1 MSYEIDLDEN
11 SGTVQRDGFKDP
23 EKVFPRKQY
32 MGQATTNYA
41 ARGIKRN
48 NLYIGGGHVA
58 LDLGL
63 RTGPVSQY
71 PLNQVRESISG
82 HVTEIDD
89 TPGNERMLFRHKTGA
104 GVEMRP
110 DGTVIISSVNNT
122 IRVSGGDE
130 KVVIEGNG
138 EIFYNGNLKLNVAGD
153 FDLNVGGNY
162 NIVTGGD
169 KVENIKGGVRQT
181 ITKNYESTVIQN
193 KTEYVAGSMSE
204 TILRDKTSI
213 TKGASA
219 EYVEGNKE
227 IFVGYKDPDDGTG
240 DLVGDFIITTTNTFT
255 TSADNINV
263 LARDLTATGD
273 EGIMGGENIIMHNYN
288 MYTGH
293 SVDIGDTLTVPTI
306 YNDTQVTSGHMN
318 IPVVYG
324 DLQGTA
330 TRAIDA
336 DTAHS
341 QSYGDFHGDVGS
353 SPGYTAATD
362 TTADI
367 PVDATTRVLDGSN
380 STTATTRVNSAEAD
394 EYLHKGSFGTR
405 NVRIDISDDLK
416 NAIDKTTPYGNLSS
430 RKLSTPE
437 IRAKLRDAANMKNTD
452 FTSAQ
457 VTEGKL
463 AADYASQTPNPFN
476 VGRTVNRS
484 DSKQNGKN
492 IIGNAKGGGVKT
504 VVGSGRTPGG
514 VFNVDPAYNPERA
527 GKITPHTKLAPGITM
542 AKFLGG
548 YGSAGNMNHI
558 TDDTERLDLAK
569 NYAIHASFMRKI
581 ETNQKEFNNHRMVV
595 VEGLYKPA
603 PNEEMTIDDINYLK
617 SKGRA
622 VVYELRG
629 LDGLISQEKTFDA
642 AKYLRENS
650 GFEKMI
656 IGYDRF
662 NPDGSLTTQ
671 LTIITPV
678 IVPSWEVSYANQLE
692 TRYNHSVL
700 TTGELQEL
708 L

>member
-1 MSYEIDLDEN
+1 MSYEIDLDTN
-11 SGTVQRDGFKDP
+11 SGTIEQDGYKDP
-23 EKVFPRKQY
+23 QKVFPRKEY

-63 RTGPVSQY
+63 RTGPTSIY

-89 TPGNERMLFRHKTGA
+89 TPGNERMLFKHKTGA
-104 GVEMRP
+104 GVEMLP

-130 KVVIEGNG
+130 KVIIEGNG

-162 NIVTGGD
+162 NITTGGD
-169 KVENIKGGVRQT
+169 KVENVKGGVRQT
-181 ITKNYESTVIQN
+181 VTKNLESTVIQN

-213 TKGASA
+213 TKGASS

-227 IFVGYKDPDDGTG
+227 IFVGFKDPDDGSG
-240 DLVGDFIITTTNTFT
+240 QLVGDFIITTTNTFT

-273 EGIMGGENIIMHNYN
+273 EGIIGGENIIMHNYN

-293 SVDIGDTLTVPTI
+293 SVDIGDTLTVPQI
-306 YNDTQVTSGHMN
+306 YF
-318 IPVVYG
+318 
-324 DLQGTA
+324 
-330 TRAIDA
+330 TRADG
-336 DTAHS
+336 TTVYSHLT
-341 QSYGDFHGDVGS
+341 GDVTGKADEANQSDFASTAGQAPLGS
-353 SPGYTAATD
+353 AGGPGSN
-362 TTADI
+362 TAD
-367 PVDATTRVLDGSN
+367 PAPAQVAVDATTRVLDGSN

-430 RKLSTPE
+430 RKLTTPE

-463 AADYASQTPNPFN
+463 AADYASQTPNPFET
-476 VGRTVNRS
+476 GRVVNRS
-484 DSKQNGKN
+484 DSKVRGVTTFPNS
-492 IIGNAKGGGVKT
+492 KGGGVKT
-504 VVGSGRTPGG
+504 VG
-514 VFNVDPAYNPERA
+514 V
-527 GKITPHTKLAPGITM
+527 
-542 AKFLGG
+542 
-548 YGSAGNMNHI
+548 
-558 TDDTERLDLAK
+558 
-569 NYAIHASFMRKI
+569 
-581 ETNQKEFNNHRMVV
+581 
-595 VEGLYKPA
+595 
-603 PNEEMTIDDINYLK
+603 
-617 SKGRA
+617 
-622 VVYELRG
+622 
-629 LDGLISQEKTFDA
+629 
-642 AKYLRENS
+642 
-650 GFEKMI
+650 
-656 IGYDRF
+656 
-662 NPDGSLTTQ
+662 
-671 LTIITPV
+671 
-678 IVPSWEVSYANQLE
+678 
-692 TRYNHSVL
+692 
-700 TTGELQEL
+700 
-708 L
+708 

>member
-169 KVENIKGGVRQT
+169 KVENIKGGVRQN

-213 TKGASA
+213 TKGASS

-227 IFVGYKDPDDGTG
+227 IFVGYKDPDDGSG
-240 DLVGDFIITTTNTFT
+240 ELVGDFIITTANTFT
-255 TSADNINV
+255 TTSDNINV
-263 LARDLTATGD
+263 LARDLTAVGD
-273 EGIMGGENIIMHNYN
+273 EGIIGGTNIIMHNYN

-293 SVDIGDTLTVPTI
+293 SINAGDNITVRTI
-306 YNDTQVTSGHMN
+306 YNDTQVTTGHMN

-330 TRAIDA
+330 TKAIDA

-367 PVDATTRVLDGSN
+367 PVDATTRVQDGTN
-380 STTATTRVNSAEAD
+380 STTAVTRVDEDEANS
-394 EYLHKGSFGTR
+394 YLYEGDRGIR
-405 NVRIDISDDLK
+405 DVNIDYGGEMLDTVDKSRPYDNISQRVL
-416 NAIDKTTPYGNLSS
+416 T
-430 RKLSTPE
+430 TPE
-437 IRAKLRDAANMKNTD
+437 IRSKLRDPNTLRNET
-452 FTSAQ
+452 FINAQ
-457 VTEGKL
+457 ILEGKL
-463 AADYASQTPNPFN
+463 SSDYINP
-476 VGRTVNRS
+476 V
-484 DSKQNGKN
+484 
-492 IIGNAKGGGVKT
+492 
-504 VVGSGRTPGG
+504 P
-514 VFNVDPAYNPERA
+514 PY
-527 GKITPHTKLAPGITM
+527 
-542 AKFLGG
+542 G
-548 YGSAGNMNHI
+548 YGRVVNK
-558 TDDTERLDLAK
+558 DT
-569 NYAIHASFMRKI
+569 
-581 ETNQKEFNNHRMVV
+581 T
-595 VEGLYKPA
+595 P
-603 PNEEMTIDDINYLK
+603 
-617 SKGRA
+617 
-622 VVYELRG
+622 LRG
-629 LDGLISQEKTFDA
+629 STAMSSGSDKT
-642 AKYLRENS
+642 KR
-650 GFEKMI
+650 
-656 IGYDRF
+656 
-662 NPDGSLTTQ
+662 
-671 LTIITPV
+671 V
-678 IVPSWEVSYANQLE
+678 V
-692 TRYNHSVL
+692 
-700 TTGELQEL
+700 
-708 L
+708 